1 MATEN
6 MFDTDVPSK
15 LVSDFGHLVK
25 QQQAFFQRAKMGSGN
40 VNDEKLAY
48 FN

>member
-1 MATEN
+1 